1 MPEKVTEEQA
11 GEALSALLAQSRDP
25 DQDDEQETAAVIGD
39 PSADEPPAAAPDGT
53 EEPAGEEAAPT
64 DDVVSLRAK
73 LADSDKRV
81 EAERKSSEDRVRAI
95 QERSSQNNS
104 IVRDRYLRKANAA
117 SRALQVLEAA
127 RTEKGVSQEEVDRAV
142 AELRGTMNPN
152 SPSYQPAPDNPGAA
166 SAEDQ
171 AMVLNDFLNEKHM
184 SRAEAEV
191 FGQWMRTEAGTVL
204 SDREQAL
211 AGRDVEGFLRF
222 AHTKYLAC
230 LADQNSGRDKQ
241 RQEAV
246 EATRTVQRT
255 QKEAARAASAAP
267 AAPRKQNTSAS
278 AKQIDVR
285 KLTKD
290 DVSSLLRQS
299 VEQYR

>member
-39 PSADEPPAAAPDGT
+39 PSADEPAPAETPEGT
-53 EEPAGEEAAPT
+53 EQAEGEEAAPT

-73 LADSDKRV
+73 LADSDKRF
-81 EAERKSSEDRVRAI
+81 ETERKSSEDRVRAI

-171 AMVLNDFLNEKHM
+171 AMVLNDFLNEKQM

-211 AGRDVEGFLRF
+211 AGRDVEGFLRL
-222 AHTKYLAC
+222 AHTKYLAGQST
-230 LADQNSGRDKQ
+230 DRDKQ
-241 RQEAV
+241 RREAV